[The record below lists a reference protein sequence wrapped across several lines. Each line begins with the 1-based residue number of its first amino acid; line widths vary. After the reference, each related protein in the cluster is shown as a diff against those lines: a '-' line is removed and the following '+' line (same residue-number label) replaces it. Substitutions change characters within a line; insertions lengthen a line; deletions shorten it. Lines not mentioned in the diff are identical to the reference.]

1 MWIEGGVGQVVGIW
15 QIDRVD
21 WTVFGVGFGLDL
33 VRVFL
38 FLDYEGVFKSRGN
51 GSSFLYFT

>member
-38 FLDYEGVFKSRGN
+38 FLDYEGVSRQWV
-51 GSSFLYFT
+51 FVWYFT